1 MNNYYFI
8 KLKIGETWFYL
19 RSVTWFK
26 NFEPTFEPVFV
37 TNIDLAGLFFKDT
50 VKKFLE
56 IHPDAVILSRY
67 LINNKFEFVEVKWNI
82 SPVK

>member
-8 KLKIGETWFYL
+8 KLKIGGTWFYL

-37 TNIDLAGLFFKDT
+37 TNLDLAGLFFGDQ
-50 VKKFLE
+50 VKKILN
-56 IHPDAVILSRY
+56 IYPDAVILQRY
-67 LINNKFEFVEVKWNI
+67 LIKGNFEFIQVE
-82 SPVK
+82 SQYFTR

>member
-8 KLKIGETWFYL
+8 KLKIGGSWFYL

-37 TNIDLAGLFFKDT
+37 TNIDLAGLFFQDQ
-50 VKKFLE
+50 VKKVLE
-56 IHPDAVILSRY
+56 IYPDAVILCKY
-67 LINNKFEFVEVKWNI
+67 WIGNKFEFMEVQKQ
-82 SPVK
+82 KFTR

>member
-8 KLKIGETWFYL
+8 KIKIGGTWFYL

-37 TNIDLAGLFFKDT
+37 TNIDLAGLFFTDQ
-50 VKKFLE
+50 VKKILD
-56 IHPDAVILSRY
+56 IYPDAVILTRVK
-67 LINNKFEFVEVKWNI
+67 IKNKNEFIELERVNFTR
-82 SPVK
+82 